1 MLKNDGLNLEDALPG
16 LMARLDHPDK
26 AISKAALRLLR
37 DCTFNVEDRLPVAM
51 TPGVPGKLFA
61 MLRSSDPYIVEHAAG
76 TLRNVA
82 CDDAHVS
89 ECKRKLLEVTGALEA
104 VADLIEAPQA
114 GTDKS
119 GPTIDNNVIAE
130 IVTGL
135 VANLATESHTKR
147 FFSLRP
153 ESLKRIAALAM
164 DGDVDRWGW
173 SVPIPLNAS

>member
-1 MLKNDGLNLEDALPG
+1 MKSDGLDLEDALPG
-16 LMARLDHPDK
+16 LMARLYHPDK

-37 DCTFNVEDRLPVAM
+37 DFTFNVEDRLPVAM

-82 CDDAHVS
+82 PAS
-89 ECKRKLLEVTGALEA
+89 KCKRMLLEVTGALEA
-104 VADLIEAPQA
+104 VAGLIEAPQV

-119 GPTIDNNVIAE
+119 GPTVDNNAIAE

-135 VANLATESHTKR
+135 VANLATEYHTKR

-164 DGDVDRWGW
+164 DGDMDRWD
-173 SVPIPLNAS
+173 